1 MSARR
6 QTENSAPGHHFYFF
20 ETQRVSGITRGLSG
34 RAGGKSTDH
43 RTPGNRV
50 GRMSSQRGAGGNLAN
65 WEAGTLRFAPRGVG
79 RVDAGPPLPGVPG
92 WGALGRGPWPPPW
105 PGGARPGCRE
115 GRDFAGCSP
124 SARERMFH
132 RESQPG
138 CRRVHRGFI
147 ECAVASAHGRMIASG
162 CDCGPDSGVKCRIL
176 AGSLL
181 SESATHRCVF
191 APVFDCPGCSRCR
204 SYARRSQSVVRV
216 GCDRGLSND
225 FLDRFHLRLVDC
237 DARLIKHGRPSD
249 GRPPFV

>member
-79 RVDAGPPLPGVPG
+79 RVDAGPPLPGVPA

-138 CRRVHRGFI
+138 CRRAPSRLHRVCRSVRTWTNDRVWLRMLSIQWCEVPNTGRI
-147 ECAVASAHGRMIASG
+147 TSLRERYASVRLRARNSTALDAHVVGATRGDRRVRFVSDATAGYPTTSSTASTG
-162 CDCGPDSGVKCRIL
+162 
-176 AGSLL
+176 GS
-181 SESATHRCVF
+181 STATH
-191 APVFDCPGCSRCR
+191 AS
-204 SYARRSQSVVRV
+204 
-216 GCDRGLSND
+216 
-225 FLDRFHLRLVDC
+225 
-237 DARLIKHGRPSD
+237 
-249 GRPPFV
+249 